1 MVSLRPKCTSRPDL
15 PRPTGYGA
23 RRLLQVKTNERRGG
37 FVRDVRMERV
47 EARGR
52 LLGSVLSV
60 SMDAMFQWREFP
72 THEVRVSDISGI
84 RISDVHVERAGRRV
98 SIREDARKPV
108 RDVVLD
114 NVVVDKV
121 DLQDL
126 REPVRKTMPE

>member
-1 MVSLRPKCTSRPDL
+1 M
-15 PRPTGYGA
+15 
-23 RRLLQVKTNERRGG
+23 
-37 FVRDVRMERV
+37 
-47 EARGR
+47 
-52 LLGSVLSV
+52 
-60 SMDAMFQWREFP
+60 
-72 THEVRVSDISGI
+72 SDISGI